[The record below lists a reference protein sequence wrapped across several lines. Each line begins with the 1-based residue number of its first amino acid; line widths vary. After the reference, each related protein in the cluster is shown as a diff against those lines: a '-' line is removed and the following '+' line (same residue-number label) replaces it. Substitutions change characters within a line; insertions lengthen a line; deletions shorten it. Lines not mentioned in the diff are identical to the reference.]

1 MKTLPK
7 EKPRIVPV
15 TDPDEIA
22 SIQCNGA
29 GDIYG
34 GWEDDILHGRTYWAY
49 AHSLERW
56 RKRSREGEKHGNA

>member
-22 SIQCNGA
+22 SLIRNMGSGA
-29 GDIYG
+29 TADIIG
-34 GWEDDILHGRTYWAY
+34 GWDKHGASWAY

-56 RKRSREGEKHGNA
+56 RKRSRESGNG